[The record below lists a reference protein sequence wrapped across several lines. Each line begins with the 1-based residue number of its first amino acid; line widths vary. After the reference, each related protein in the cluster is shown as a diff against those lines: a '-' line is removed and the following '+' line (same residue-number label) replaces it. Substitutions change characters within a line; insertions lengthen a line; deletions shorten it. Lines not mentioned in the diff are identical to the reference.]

1 MTNNIEITKDLA
13 NKKLHVIR
21 EFAAPVEKV
30 WRAWTEAELLDKWWG
45 PRPWNAV
52 TKTMDFKPGGQWLY
66 SMVGPAGET
75 HWSSV
80 AFTAVGTNT
89 FDATSV
95 FSDEN
100 GVPAP
105 GFAPGYWHVEMK
117 QAGDKTI
124 VNVTLTFDDIANLEQ
139 LVAMGFEGG
148 FTMGLN
154 QLEELLAA

>member
-1 MTNNIEITKDLA
+1 MITIVKDLV
-13 NKKLHVIR
+13 KKQLHVVR
-21 EFAAPVEKV
+21 EFKAPVEKV

-75 HWSSV
+75 HWSHV
-80 AFTAVGTNT
+80 MFTAVGANT
-89 FDATSV
+89 FDSTCV

-100 GVPAP
+100 GVAAP
-105 GFAPGYWHVEMK
+105 GFPPMYWHVEMK

-124 VNVTLTFDDIANLEQ
+124 VNVTLTFDEITDLEQ

-148 FTMGLN
+148 FTIGLN
-154 QLEELLAA
+154 QLEELLS

>member
-1 MTNNIEITKDLA
+1 MNNNIVINKDLA

-21 EFAAPVEKV
+21 EFKAPVEKV
-30 WRAWTEAELLDKWWG
+30 WRAWTEAELLDKWWA

-52 TKTMDFKPGGQWLY
+52 TKKMDFKPGGQWLY
-66 SMVGPAGET
+66 AMVGPEGEK
-75 HWSSV
+75 HWSHV
-80 AFTAVGTNT
+80 AFTVVGTYT
-89 FDATSV
+89 FDATSN

-100 GVPAP
+100 GVPT
-105 GFAPGYWHVEMK
+105 GFAAGYWHVVMK

-124 VNVTLTFDDIANLEQ
+124 VNVTLTFDEVANLEQ

-154 QLEELLAA
+154 QLEELLSA